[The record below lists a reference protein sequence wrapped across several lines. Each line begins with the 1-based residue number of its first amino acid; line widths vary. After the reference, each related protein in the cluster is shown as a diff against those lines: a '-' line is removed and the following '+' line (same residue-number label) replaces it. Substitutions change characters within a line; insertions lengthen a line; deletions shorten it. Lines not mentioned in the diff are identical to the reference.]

1 MALSQ
6 TISRRSL
13 SDYAAEQILAGKS
26 AEVMEQVAAYLVQTR
41 QAKAYP
47 LIISDIERKLA
58 EKGSVLVRVKSARN
72 LSEKTSK
79 KIKQFMQEKTGAS
92 HVQLVSE
99 IDEDLIGGA
108 IIYTADYVLDAS
120 LRNRL
125 NKLKGINK
133 E

>member
-6 TISRRSL
+6 TISKRSL
-13 SDYAAEQILAGKS
+13 SNYAAEQILAGKS
-26 AEVMEQVAAYLVQTR
+26 AEVMEQVAAYLVQTH
-41 QAKAYP
+41 QVKAYP
-47 LIISDIERKLA
+47 LIVSDIERKLA
-58 EKGSVLVRVKSARN
+58 EKGSVLVRVKSART

-79 KIKQFMQEKTGAS
+79 KIIQFMQEKTGATQ
-92 HVQLVSE
+92 VQLVSE

-108 IIYTADYVLDAS
+108 IIYTADYMLDAS
-120 LRNRL
+120 LKNRL